1 MIRSRSRGDLR
12 EDSQS
17 SSLTEQQ
24 QVLCMGLMLILIH
37 SPRCSFRKPQA
48 NLGLLAYHGAS
59 VPQHGGVRSRPNPRA
74 ELCGLSQWWPEKSFA
89 PSSATLSL
97 SPLVSCLDRTFS
109 VFPMLQNDTAVFH
122 AFAWDLPRPN
132 TMTGEVWEREQQLP
146 NAALKLKGLCITV
159 RKNGLR
165 TDGSISQKAAKLRD
179 R

>member
-74 ELCGLSQWWPEKSFA
+74 ELCGLSQWSPEKSFA

-122 AFAWDLPRPN
+122 AFAWDPSKAKYDDWRGMG
-132 TMTGEVWEREQQLP
+132 TRAAIAERGFEAQ
-146 NAALKLKGLCITV
+146 GLVHYCP
-159 RKNGLR
+159 KEWL
-165 TDGSISQKAAKLRD
+165 TDGWLDKPKGR
-179 R
+179 